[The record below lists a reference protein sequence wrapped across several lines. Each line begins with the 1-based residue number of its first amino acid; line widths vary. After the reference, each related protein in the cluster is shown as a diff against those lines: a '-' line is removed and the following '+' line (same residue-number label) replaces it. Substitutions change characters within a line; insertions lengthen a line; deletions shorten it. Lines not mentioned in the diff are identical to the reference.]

1 MRRLIRLPFLFAVV
15 LSLNVVTGCERIEL
29 PEETGEGDEVV
40 EVPDD
45 TDTPV
50 TPDDSETTDTL
61 TISEAFQMTAGRV
74 CVKGYIVGYVS
85 GSTMRGAVLGLPDAP
100 NTSMLIA
107 DNPYET
113 DPLVCMPVRLEADTY
128 RPVLNLYDHPD
139 YYRRLIGL
147 SGQIELYYGLPGI
160 RDIEDYNW
168 PTLHADEGQ
177 LALPSLDD
185 SLQHVDDGRSV
196 SE

>member
-61 TISEAFQMTAGRV
+61 TISEAFQVTAGRV

-128 RPVLNLYDHPD
+128 RPVLNL
-139 YYRRLIGL
+139 
-147 SGQIELYYGLPGI
+147 
-160 RDIEDYNW
+160 
-168 PTLHADEGQ
+168 
-177 LALPSLDD
+177 
-185 SLQHVDDGRSV
+185 
-196 SE
+196 